1 MLIYCVARFHQDMP
15 VRMQEDFMNA
25 GAIFVFVIIALIVIV
40 LILFSLRKKSRT
52 PRNLTRLLTPHLTR
66 SAITITIMLA
76 DLEDQAATSVGTTIA
91 VLAEDGAVDTMAALA
106 VAVSAVD
113 TTVEVWGLTFLLV
126 RANV

>member
-1 MLIYCVARFHQDMP
+1 
-15 VRMQEDFMNA
+15 
-25 GAIFVFVIIALIVIV
+25 
-40 LILFSLRKKSRT
+40 
-52 PRNLTRLLTPHLTR
+52 
-66 SAITITIMLA
+66 MLA